1 MAVAYNLREEDT
13 IVMMS
18 ILSKELIE
26 SYAMAER
33 TTLENM
39 DAFTLEQNAENL
51 DKLRELKMY
60 AIDRE
65 NWLEANNELI
75 IASCN

>member
-1 MAVAYNLREEDT
+1 MAVVYSLREEDT

-18 ILSKELIE
+18 ILSRELIE

-33 TTLENM
+33 TALENM

-60 AIDRE
+60 AINRE
-65 NWLEANNELI
+65 NWLKANKELI